1 MSRGRGRPRLTEEE
15 KAQRAEAKRLAQEN
29 MTPEERQAKEYER
42 ELQREENKY
51 SMLTARDK
59 AEIARRREAN
69 QLARQSNAA
78 IVNKMMTELLEHPK
92 TPKVLNKIMQAAL
105 DDDHKGQ
112 TVAWKIIADRV
123 LPMSYFEKDKNA
135 NAKAA
140 VAITITSVGGDTTQ
154 VGGDT
159 IDGDY
164 TEE

>member
-1 MSRGRGRPRLTEEE
+1 MPSPAKRGRGRPKLTEAE
-15 KAQRAEAKRLAQEN
+15 KAQRAAARKLAEES
-29 MTPEERQAKEYER
+29 MTPEEREAR
-42 ELQREENKY
+42 ELERH
-51 SMLTARDK
+51 SMLSARDK
-59 AEIARRREAN
+59 DDIVRRKEENA
-69 QLARQSNAA
+69 LMRQSNAA